1 MKNESLVLLTLN
13 IRFNFA
19 LYCTLEGYCACLL
32 HFVDWA
38 SLPDSDTRTQDGTE
52 IVRISLAIFYLL
64 VLFVLGSSDVSEENC
79 QGVGFS
85 AFAIAS

>member
-19 LYCTLEGYCACLL
+19 LYCTLESYCACLL

-52 IVRISLAIFYLL
+52 IVRISLAIFCLL